1 MLQRPTTKQVAEAIN
16 RHIKKDYKVQDLL
29 LNRDGS
35 ITLVIEEANGDI
47 KWGQLSVF
55 LKDNLTI

>member
-16 RHIKKDYKVQDLL
+16 RHIKKDYKIQDLL

-35 ITLVIEEANGDI
+35 ITLVIKEANGDI
-47 KWGQLSVF
+47 KWGQLQF
-55 LKDNLTI
+55 YLRDDLAI